1 MGDGSEF
8 AESLKDI
15 PLEKRFSL
23 HCKMSAGAMLPK
35 SHLPEPNDPNI
46 VGDHLPVVMI
56 TGELTHAAPGIPEE
70 EASLGEVC
78 ISLSLA
84 DAKILKRSIIRL
96 EEAIDP
102 SKKHERN

>member
-1 MGDGSEF
+1 
-8 AESLKDI
+8 
-15 PLEKRFSL
+15 
-23 HCKMSAGAMLPK
+23 
-35 SHLPEPNDPNI
+35 
-46 VGDHLPVVMI
+46 
-56 TGELTHAAPGIPEE
+56 LTHAAPGIPED